1 MPAPAIHEISY
12 SFLSFIL
19 IHIYPFVHSVLFI
32 HPAVMFI
39 HLFSLCTY
47 LSFHIHP
54 SIYPSNHP
62 SIGLVLI
69 VILPPYFY
77 GCCTSSICSN
87 AYLHPPFLL
96 PLAHPLPC
104 CHGQCIP
111 STKSLSTIHSF
122 ILHCTPST
130 WSNTHLCPPFLIPL
144 ATAHP
149 GPHHRPAVQLLCRRF
164 QQPSSVWRPGVA
176 DAELLVPLLCL
187 PVRVS
192 LHEANLK
199 QCHMN
204 SFPLPVHAIG

>member
-1 MPAPAIHEISY
+1 MWYSCLITPAPAIHKISF

-19 IHIYPFVHSVLFI
+19 IHIYPFVHSVLSI

-54 SIYPSNHP
+54 SNHP

-77 GCCTSSICSN
+77 GHCTSSTCSN

-104 CHGQCIP
+104 CHGHCIP
-111 STKSLSTIHSF
+111 STKSLST
-122 ILHCTPST
+122 LHCTPST
-130 WSNTHLCPPFLIPL
+130 WSNTHLCPPFLITL

-149 GPHHRPAVQLLCRRF
+149 GPHHRPAVQLLRRRL

-176 DAELLVPLLCL
+176 DGEPLVHLLRP
-187 PVRVS
+187 PARAS

-199 QCHMN
+199 HCVTWTASLYQYM
-204 SFPLPVHAIG
+204 P